1 MRYGGFLPAELF
13 DSLPNSIPL
22 GSTTTARKTGKPP
35 TTCQPASDGWFFNYL
50 EMHREIIYE
59 KHFHI
64 FTNVTFCDIIYKTV
78 GGVNYEKTNKFNQP
92 SLSYKEKTYW

>member
-1 MRYGGFLPAELF
+1 MRYGGFLLAELF

-22 GSTTTARKTGKPP
+22 GSTTTARKRAKPP
-35 TTCQPASDGWFFNYL
+35 HLLVGRWGVFFNYFK
-50 EMHREIIYE
+50 MYREVIYE
-59 KHFHI
+59 KHFHL
-64 FTNVTFCDIIYKTV
+64 FTNVTFCDIMYKTF